1 MDWPLLLF
9 FVLGGLILLLCMG
22 VPVAFAFTLVNI
34 LGAFLFWGGEVGLG
48 QLILSIYDSV
58 TKFTLLPIVMFIMMG
73 EVMFHS
79 GIGIRMIDALDKW
92 IGRLPGRLGLMAVV
106 AGALFSTMSGSSIG
120 TTGMLGTVLVPE
132 MEKKGY
138 QKPMSVGPILGS
150 GGLAIM
156 IPPSGFGVI
165 LAVLANI
172 SLGDLLIGILIPGL
186 TMALLYS
193 GYIVIRCWLQ
203 PFLAPAYDLPPIPLS
218 QKITLSLKYVL
229 PLGSIIF
236 LVLGL
241 IFLGVATPSES
252 AALGALG
259 TFSLAAVYRR
269 LNWDVIK
276 KSVSGTV
283 KISAMV
289 LMIVTGSTA
298 YSQIFAFTGISKG
311 LVQFVLEFS
320 PSPILV
326 VVSMLFVTS
335 ILGTFMEVVS
345 IMMIT
350 IPIFMPIINALG
362 FDPVW
367 FGAIILLTFEM
378 AQTTP
383 PFGVLLFVMKGVAPS
398 DTTVGDCI
406 RAAVPFLLLD
416 LVVIVLMM
424 MFPQITLWLPNIM
437 R

>member
-1 MDWPLLLF
+1 MDWQLLLLF
-9 FVLGGLILLLCMG
+9 ILGGLILLLCMG
-22 VPVAFAFTLVNI
+22 VPVAFAFTFVNV
-34 LGAFLFWGGEVGLG
+34 LGAFLFWGGEVGLS

-58 TKFTLLPIVMFIMMG
+58 TKFTLLPILMFIIMG

-92 IGRLPGRLGLMAVV
+92 VGRLPGRLGLMAVV

-120 TTGMLGTVLVPE
+120 TTGLLGTVLVPE

-138 QKPMSVGPILGS
+138 RKSMSLGPILGS

-186 TMALLYS
+186 TMALLYA
-193 GYIVIRCWLQ
+193 GYIIIRCWMN
-203 PFLAPAYDLPPIPLS
+203 PILAPPYDLPPIRFS
-218 QKITLSLKYVL
+218 QKVTLSLKYVL

-252 AALGALG
+252 AALGASG
-259 TFSLAAVYRR
+259 TFVLAALYGR
-269 LNWDVIK
+269 LNWEVIK